1 MKQKHTIK
9 PIYNKNSKILI
20 LGSFPSI
27 TSRKENMYYAHPKN
41 RFWKCM
47 ENIFNEEIIDKKEF
61 LLKHGIALYDVIK
74 ECDIES
80 SSDAS
85 IKEVK
90 VNNISKILKNS
101 NIKYIFVLGNKAYSL
116 YNKYL
121 LKDLKI
127 EAIKLPSTGPLNAR
141 SKLSDLTKEFQII
154 LKYL

>member
-1 MKQKHTIK
+1 
-9 PIYNKNSKILI
+9 
-20 LGSFPSI
+20 
-27 TSRKENMYYAHPKN
+27 
-41 RFWKCM
+41 M

-127 EAIKLPSTGPLNAR
+127 EAIKLPSTSPLNAR